1 MGKTFNNGIEVA
13 SGFNVS
19 TGRPLDDKSIVTSM
33 TDLTTEN
40 SILTAYLYKF
50 MEIIVEETGLKYRLI
65 VDPTSPD
72 FERSLEDNW
81 AAVLTSSSHN
91 SVKTFGAVGDGI
103 TDDTE
108 AIRTAIEASKIQ
120 GSPVYFPAGYYFIT
134 GQLPFYT
141 GMKWF
146 GDGMPDQL
154 YIESPVLSVTSL
166 SGNNMFLELDPL
178 DPALSNIQRPADL
191 VRVDNSEDDGNNG
204 TFELVSVT
212 LPISGQ
218 TPGITIINPDGG
230 EDLTA
235 GTSLVTTPTGGG
247 SNIILFNLETNQLIN
262 NVQFID
268 ADNVRAAVIEDLG
281 FLGQGID
288 QSYGG
293 GIRFR
298 RITTPGGRS
307 RAMSGYA
314 LKRVFIN
321 NVPQDAIRIDQPINS
336 VFEQVIIK
344 KAVGDGLKFKA
355 SAEKGVNTSTKIDSC
370 YFQNC
375 RCAIYTDTMAYDV
388 ITNTV
393 IEGAKIGVFTT
404 QGRGTTINSLASE
417 TLKYNQNG
425 SGAGIMFL
433 SVSSFGNTINSM
445 TDYYNTEKGQFTR
458 GMMQFIDPTRRSDV
472 PAATINSSYIHESI
486 SDAVTIVGTQWDGTT
501 GIAFLD
507 VSASRD
513 YVPALT
519 SGSQFDVEG
528 YWGLDRL
535 IYISNLKQNA
545 SWSNN
550 RFFTTQVPTR
560 NNFSGSNSY
569 KGNGKPT
576 VDDDSTK
583 GFVAWSNTA
592 IKAQWEDVDD
602 PVRETSRWYCIDD
615 TPGAARWIQNEHLY
629 TIKFNVRQARSVGK
643 IGQPVT
649 EPGTEAKMIKVGRN
663 FGFDIATAL
672 GSRVLETR
680 LDAGVY
686 TYKLDVFDRLP
697 SNFLVK
703 VIDDEGS
710 YLTES
715 FIRRCQY
722 KEYNGEKYVELLL
735 IDNSIPISTGSDYE
749 DYTGGSVT
757 TFELGYEE
765 QFFVKY
771 VKNNGGDLSFL
782 IEAKE
787 FAAPGSNFSPR
798 NCNMKE
804 FNGDFIISTSTAEIS
819 SLNSNIPCI
828 QVTTRKIK
836 DNYLNNSLSAS
847 IDSGYAFGDFMANHA
862 VSSNITL
869 TDFNGAVIL
878 DPEDAI
884 SISPARSG
892 RAQLNSGQ
900 SFFTVYLPSASSYTY
915 KFNSVEFP
923 DNVYQIVKQT
933 DHLIIVKT
941 KFKGGIVSWEATP
954 NKLIGFDRLRNREID
969 QIVTGKVVNPSQ
981 VIGNAPAINSLLY
994 VPYNQSSYAGLTF
1007 AEAIG
1012 YDGFFYQGNMYL
1024 SYLDSPRLNQ
1034 TISPE
1039 SCFKS
1044 KFTKGIK
1051 PLNDLLYS
1059 FSVEGALDGDGV
1071 VEAQSSESTTEFNST
1086 DKGTI
1091 ESGYLKLGIS
1101 ALTVDTP
1108 IGTINVNEL
1117 EGYNTIIIDGYAAM
1131 IFSQMGGSLPPGMP
1145 MPTIAP
1151 TEKLYFKDIIL
1162 SDGAFTVDY
1171 TITTATGYGTV
1182 EISILDPMNNIF
1194 LMIQSV
1200 GDVLFPLS
1208 SLGDPI
1214 TGEQYLDLENY
1225 NNLLCRSTSSFKPE
1239 DSTFFNPNVAEP
1251 RKLLTGSMTEQLT
1264 TAERYSLR
1272 SELPSGTQVFDTD
1285 LNNNFILLN
1294 EFWYSSATRVISLTD
1309 PVPYTLNE
1317 DDCGGI
1323 ISVDNAPIINFPET
1337 GLQPDFNVVFK
1348 VVGENSLSILRP
1360 GNSIDF
1366 WQEEGEGAPNAIT
1379 AEKGET
1385 IAIYRGKINGVEY
1398 YIVSR

>member
-108 AIRTAIEASKIQ
+108 AIRAAIEASKIQ

-212 LPISGQ
+212 LPSSGQ

-417 TLKYNQNG
+417 TIKYNQNG

-528 YWGLDRL
+528 YWGVDRL

-550 RFFTTQVPTR
+550 RFFTTEAPTR

-576 VDDDSTK
+576 VNDDSTK

-592 IKAQWEDVDD
+592 SLAQWEDVDD

-615 TPGAARWIQNEHLY
+615 TPGAAKWIQNEHLY

-703 VIDDEGS
+703 VRDDEGS

-771 VKNNGGDLSFL
+771 VKNNGG
-782 IEAKE
+782 
-787 FAAPGSNFSPR
+787 
-798 NCNMKE
+798 
-804 FNGDFIISTSTAEIS
+804 
-819 SLNSNIPCI
+819 
-828 QVTTRKIK
+828 
-836 DNYLNNSLSAS
+836 
-847 IDSGYAFGDFMANHA
+847 
-862 VSSNITL
+862 
-869 TDFNGAVIL
+869 
-878 DPEDAI
+878 
-884 SISPARSG
+884 G
-892 RAQLNSGQ
+892 R
-900 SFFTVYLPSASSYTY
+900 F
-915 KFNSVEFP
+915 
-923 DNVYQIVKQT
+923 
-933 DHLIIVKT
+933 
-941 KFKGGIVSWEATP
+941 
-954 NKLIGFDRLRNREID
+954 
-969 QIVTGKVVNPSQ
+969 
-981 VIGNAPAINSLLY
+981 
-994 VPYNQSSYAGLTF
+994 
-1007 AEAIG
+1007 
-1012 YDGFFYQGNMYL
+1012 
-1024 SYLDSPRLNQ
+1024 
-1034 TISPE
+1034 
-1039 SCFKS
+1039 
-1044 KFTKGIK
+1044 
-1051 PLNDLLYS
+1051 
-1059 FSVEGALDGDGV
+1059 
-1071 VEAQSSESTTEFNST
+1071 
-1086 DKGTI
+1086 
-1091 ESGYLKLGIS
+1091 
-1101 ALTVDTP
+1101 
-1108 IGTINVNEL
+1108 
-1117 EGYNTIIIDGYAAM
+1117 
-1131 IFSQMGGSLPPGMP
+1131 
-1145 MPTIAP
+1145 
-1151 TEKLYFKDIIL
+1151 
-1162 SDGAFTVDY
+1162 
-1171 TITTATGYGTV
+1171 
-1182 EISILDPMNNIF
+1182 IF
-1194 LMIQSV
+1194 L
-1200 GDVLFPLS
+1200 
-1208 SLGDPI
+1208 
-1214 TGEQYLDLENY
+1214 N
-1225 NNLLCRSTSSFKPE
+1225 
-1239 DSTFFNPNVAEP
+1239 
-1251 RKLLTGSMTEQLT
+1251 
-1264 TAERYSLR
+1264 
-1272 SELPSGTQVFDTD
+1272 
-1285 LNNNFILLN
+1285 
-1294 EFWYSSATRVISLTD
+1294 
-1309 PVPYTLNE
+1309 
-1317 DDCGGI
+1317 
-1323 ISVDNAPIINFPET
+1323 
-1337 GLQPDFNVVFK
+1337 
-1348 VVGENSLSILRP
+1348 
-1360 GNSIDF
+1360 
-1366 WQEEGEGAPNAIT
+1366 
-1379 AEKGET
+1379 
-1385 IAIYRGKINGVEY
+1385 
-1398 YIVSR
+1398 